1 MPLYCICFL
10 CARLVAQQLFVTWHH
25 TRLAFIFYKYFS
37 DLVFLELEK
46 PYLSRP
52 IYISHVWRYYINA
65 PPTWHTNKGCDVVF
79 TWRHRQITIVR
90 QLWRSKIRRKI
101 PKNHLYGV

>member
-1 MPLYCICFL
+1 M

-65 PPTWHTNKGCDVVF
+65 PPTWHTNKGCALFNVIAIKLLLCGF
-79 TWRHRQITIVR
+79 ISIHFSQ
-90 QLWRSKIRRKI
+90 SFHYIRLFE
-101 PKNHLYGV
+101 HLSTKRL

>member
-1 MPLYCICFL
+1 M

-46 PYLSRP
+46 SYLSRP

-65 PPTWHTNKGCDVVF
+65 PPTWHTNKGCVGF
-79 TWRHRQITIVR
+79 TDFNLFYDLEFFKEFSTHNLI
-90 QLWRSKIRRKI
+90 
-101 PKNHLYGV
+101 NLYNMPNK